1 MTRERTSLA
10 GRLLGLL
17 VRNTSEL
24 RSSAVMKLW
33 LPLFGNGEP
42 ETVVNVLFVGSNLR
56 RP

>member
-1 MTRERTSLA
+1 
-10 GRLLGLL
+10 
-17 VRNTSEL
+17 
-24 RSSAVMKLW
+24 MKLW